1 MKTTML
7 RLTAG
12 FAAMLA
18 AGHLYA
24 GAQCRATGF
33 VTDSSGAPLGDVTIV
48 VTTPNLTSFNLE
60 IKTDAKGTYANILQD
75 CTMPY
80 HFKFSKDGYLPFE
93 TDKKIPVGEI
103 ASINAKLTSKT
114 EAQAK
119 AAAAAAPQMSSSDK
133 AVMAFNQGVEAMQ
146 AGDKTAAETK
156 FLDAVKQNPDLP
168 AGWQALAQMAYEKKD
183 WAKAIEYGQKATD
196 LDPSLTEL
204 YRMMADAATK
214 SGDKKGAAEFQARWA
229 EANPDSPEIL
239 YNKGIEA
246 YNKGKMKDA
255 ESILS
260 KAVEAKPDF
269 ANAHFWLGMACFNQ
283 NKKAPAKEHL
293 EKYLELD
300 PSGKEA
306 GTAKEILPLLK

>member
-1 MKTTML
+1 MM

-12 FAAMLA
+12 LGALLA
-18 AGHLYA
+18 AGHLHA
-24 GAQCRATGF
+24 GAQCRATGA
-33 VTDSSGAPLGDVTIV
+33 VKDSAGEPLSDVTITI
-48 VTTPNLTSFNLE
+48 TTPQITSFNLDV
-60 IKTDAKGTYANILQD
+60 KTDAKGNYATILQD

-80 HFKFSKDGYLPFE
+80 HLKFSKEGYLPFDI
-93 TDKKIPVGEI
+93 DKKIPIGEI
-103 ASINAKLTSKT
+103 ASINAKLMSKT

-119 AAAAAAPQMSSSDK
+119 GAAQAAPQMSSNDK
-133 AVMAFNQGVEAMQ
+133 AVMAFNAGVEAMQ
-146 AGDKTAAETK
+146 AGDKAAAETK

-183 WAKAIEYGQKATD
+183 YAKALEYGQKATD
-196 LDPSLTEL
+196 LDPSLTNL
-204 YRMMADAATK
+204 YQMMADAATK
-214 SGDKKGAAEFQARWA
+214 SGDKKAAADFQARWA
-229 EANPDSPEIL
+229 EANPDSPDIL
-239 YNKGIEA
+239 YNKGVEA

-255 ESILS
+255 EGLLT
-260 KAVEAKPDF
+260 KAVESKPDF

-306 GTAKEILPLLK
+306 STAKEILPLLK